1 MPDPAHL
8 VDTFR
13 PSSPFLALL
22 DVAGELRR
30 IDKLG
35 HDMLEAESRL
45 EAMLEGLRPVL
56 ERQPAGIAQHVQ
68 RAAER
73 GDEMVIVTLEDDGS
87 ITARTEPI
95 LSLVGVEWPESPV
108 VGAGADAEDA
118 LDGLDRALAA
128 EYQSV
133 NPRVTPVSVTL
144 CEDPQ

>member
-1 MPDPAHL
+1 MPDPRPLA
-8 VDTFR
+8 DTFR
-13 PSSPFLALL
+13 PLSPFLALL

-35 HDMLEAESRL
+35 NEILAAEARL
-45 EAMLEGLRPVL
+45 EAMLEHLRPVL
-56 ERQPAGIAQHVQ
+56 ERQPGGIAQHVQ

-73 GDEMVIVTLEDDGS
+73 GDEMVIVAIEDDGS
-87 ITARTEPI
+87 ISARTEPI
-95 LSLVGVEWPESPV
+95 LSLVDVEWPDLSAD
-108 VGAGADAEDA
+108 GAGDDLADA
-118 LDGLDRALAA
+118 LDRLDQDLEA